1 MHAQLGR
8 SRWLNVGVVRDQ
20 VHTERGEALGNEDPD
35 PAEPH
40 NADGLVRYF
49 DAGVLGALPLTTVQR
64 GIRGHNVARARE
76 QQSHRQFRG
85 ADDVGG
91 GCIHHHD
98 TRLGGGLDVDVVQSN
113 ARARDHLQ
121 ALRGCDGFRV
131 NLRRRTDQDGID
143 IRDRRNQLIAI
154 GSIAANHLE
163 VRTQGLDGC
172 RRQFFG
178 DQYSGCRHR

>member
-1 MHAQLGR
+1 MHTQLGR

-91 GCIHHHD
+91 GCVHHHD

-113 ARARDHLQ
+113 ARARDDLQ

-131 NLRRRTDQDGID
+131 DLRRRTDQDGID

-163 VRTQGLDGC
+163 VRAQGLDG
-172 RRQFFG
+172 RRRKFFG
-178 DQYSGCRHR
+178 DQYSGCRHG